1 MFMLAACFKV
11 NHLQS
16 AMENRIVKSGAAQL
30 AVSIKAIQIGI
41 GQALA
46 FLHAGVADK
55 RSWKPLM
62 DELSEAMG
70 DFTGVAY
77 DRRGFGESTFTDERH
92 SQVGDLIAVLDAC
105 GLSSGVLIGNSQGGR
120 IAIDMT
126 LLYPGRVKALVLVGT
141 SVSGAPEVTSYP
153 PDVAELKRKIE
164 AAEGSGDLDLLNRLE
179 AHLWLD
185 GPSSM
190 EGRVGGATRELFLN
204 MNLRALSAPCVGEV
218 SDNVDAWTD
227 LSKIQ
232 VPVLLMVGQ
241 LDLPHVQARS
251 QRMAETI
258 PKAEFVLTKNVAHLP
273 ALEAPQRCAEII
285 AKFLTRHC
293 LST

>member
-1 MFMLAACFKV
+1 MI
-11 NHLQS
+11 
-16 AMENRIVKSGAAQL
+16 E
-30 AVSIKAIQIGI
+30 
-41 GQALA
+41 
-46 FLHAGVADK
+46 
-55 RSWKPLM
+55 
-62 DELSEAMG
+62 ELSKTICR
-70 DFTGVAY
+70 FHSVAY
-77 DRRGFGESTFTDERH
+77 DRRGFGDSVFTEERH
-92 SQVGDLIAVLDAC
+92 SPVGDLIAVLDAC

-251 QRMAETI
+251 QRMAEII
-258 PKAEFVLTKNVAHLP
+258 PKTEFVSIENVAHLP

-285 AKFLTRHC
+285 ARFLTRHR
-293 LST
+293 LLTY